1 MPLFDVALT
10 RPDDLEQ
17 FRAAARRLIAAGAE
31 PESVVWRESE
41 DRQLFGAPPPAA
53 SGSFAVP
60 AAFLRLAEDVVCHR
74 DPERFALL
82 YSALWRLARGERKL
96 LEIASDPLV
105 HRLGRLAAA
114 VRRDLHKMHAFVR
127 FRRLEVEDGERF
139 VAWFEPEHHV
149 LRRAAPFFVGRFAA
163 LRWSI
168 LTPAGSLHW
177 DGAELTL
184 ADGVARADAP
194 AADALEDWWR
204 TYYRAVFNPA
214 RANPDLMRAE
224 MPKKYW
230 RNLPE
235 ATLIPSLLAQ
245 APERTR
251 GMLETAPQGPRKRIG
266 PVPPRALPEHAG
278 TLAELALQ
286 AGACERCP
294 LHGPATQTV
303 WGEGPADAPVVL
315 VGEQPGDE
323 EDLAG
328 RPFVGAAGQL
338 LDRALAEAGIERP
351 RVYLTNAVK
360 HFKFSLR
367 GKRRMHQTPGGYEIE
382 HCRWWLDRELA
393 LIRPRL
399 TVALGASAARALAG
413 RPVAVLRERDEV
425 TRFAGGHPGLIT
437 VHPSFLLRL
446 PDAAAR
452 AREYQR
458 FLADLRQVAALVPEI
473 REAA

>member
-1 MPLFDVALT
+1 MYDVALT
-10 RPDDLEQ
+10 RPDDLEE

-31 PESVVWRESE
+31 PGSVLWRTGE

-53 SGSFAVP
+53 AGSFAVP
-60 AAFLRLAEDVVCHR
+60 AAFLRLSGDVICHR

-82 YSALWRLARGERKL
+82 YRALWRLAQGERKL

-105 HRLGRLAAA
+105 HRLARLAKA

-127 FRRLEVEDGERF
+127 FRRVEADDGERF
-139 VAWFEPEHHV
+139 VAWFEPEHHI
-149 LRRAAPFFVGRFAA
+149 LRRAAPFFVGRFAS

-168 LTPAGSLHW
+168 LTPAGSIHW
-177 DGAELTL
+177 DGAAL
-184 ADGVARADAP
+184 AFGAGVARAEAP
-194 AADALEDWWR
+194 STDALEDWWR

-214 RANPDLMRAE
+214 RANPELMRAE
-224 MPKKYW
+224 MPKRYW

-235 ATLIPSLLAQ
+235 AALIPGLLAQ
-245 APERTR
+245 APDRMR
-251 GMLETAPQGPRKRIG
+251 GMLDTVPEPSRKRIR
-266 PVPPRALPEHAG
+266 PVAPRALPEHAG
-278 TLAELALQ
+278 TLAELASQ

-303 WGEGPADAPVVL
+303 CGEGPADAPVVL
-315 VGEQPGDE
+315 VGEQPGE
-323 EDLAG
+323 AEDLAG
-328 RPFVGAAGQL
+328 RPFVGPAGQL
-338 LDRALAEAGIERP
+338 FDRALAEAGIERA

-367 GKRRMHQTPGGYEIE
+367 GKRRMHQTPRGYEIE
-382 HCRWWLDRELA
+382 HCRWWLERELA
-393 LIRPRL
+393 LIQPRL

-413 RPVAVLRERDEV
+413 RPVAVLRERGRV
-425 TRFAGGHPGLIT
+425 TEFAGGHLGLIT

-452 AREYQR
+452 AREYEG
-458 FLADLRQVAALVPEI
+458 FLADLRQVAALVPAI
-473 REAA
+473 RQIA